1 MTTTNS
7 YESLIEKVGG
17 IEKAKA
23 IVEGAPEW
31 ASIYDPD
38 VSDYFK
44 GDLKGDRDYW
54 LDDLRDAIEYH
65 YYGRSEAEELAVYAE
80 LSQEKIEGVTTFDEW
95 WKVNELKYDYVFPAS
110 RDAFKAG
117 QQSRQ
122 AEVDLLQQYN
132 DDLAGG
138 QCCLY
143 RELKEKDKRI
153 EAAMS
158 LIQAWNDQG
167 YRDDAEQL
175 INVDLVEALRGERE

>member
-1 MTTTNS
+1 MDKFEQWFINQDFYTNMRF
-7 YESLIEKVGG
+7 IH
-17 IEKAKA
+17 
-23 IVEGAPEW
+23 
-31 ASIYDPD
+31 
-38 VSDYFK
+38 
-44 GDLKGDRDYW
+44 GDALFIKDRD
-54 LDDLRDAIEYH
+54 
-65 YYGRSEAEELAVYAE
+65 VYRVLPVQMTWVA
-80 LSQEKIEGVTTFDEW
+80 W
-95 WKVNELKYDYVFPAS
+95 
-110 RDAFKAG
+110 
-117 QQSRQ
+117 QSRQ

>member
-1 MTTTNS
+1 MTTINNH
-7 YESLIEKVGG
+7 ESLIEKVGG

-117 QQSRQ
+117 QKSKQ
-122 AEVDLLQQYN
+122 AEIDRLEEWNSNQARSIKTYQGEDEDLKVLLQKLI
-132 DDLAGG
+132 DDEYTTMRPSMA
-138 QCCLY
+138 Y
-143 RELKEKDKRI
+143 E
-153 EAAMS
+153 
-158 LIQAWNDQG
+158 IQK
-167 YRDDAEQL
+167 
-175 INVDLVEALRGERE
+175 ALRGERE